1 MEETD
6 ADTQEPP
13 EQASAQDSLEQTR
26 AEADMDSMHILP
38 LNIIPLQTPSLRR
51 ARLIKNVRLES
62 VIEMFNDAD
71 GGSGQIEISELPN
84 TFGWPRKAQ
93 HPDARMIAALADLHS
108 FDVYTLRNQ
117 LRQLGIKVDQ
127 QDALKLS
134 PKKCKELMAYMNEF
148 TLPLLRQIYDTAD
161 SDADNMSQLIQ
172 KYTSPDKKEALNNL
186 RIIADKL
193 SVDLQEVPDFIEEY
207 ADIYLSVSY
216 GKYCLNQLIPQ
227 IIMFEESMEELKE
240 NLELRNDARLMRSI
254 DFIKESI
261 TDVTASVVSRF
272 ESFERASESMWED
285 ITAESFENVKKMVR
299 SHHVTISAILC
310 SLTLKMNGW
319 QHNLSEGRGLVR
331 RADFIRS
338 DMMQG
343 MEKIN
348 EIEKIVKKQQQ
359 QPPTWEAFTVDK
371 SN

>member
-1 MEETD
+1 MEDTD
-6 ADTQEPP
+6 AEPQSP
-13 EQASAQDSLEQTR
+13 EEQAR
-26 AEADMDSMHILP
+26 AEADMDSMHVLP

-62 VIEMFNDAD
+62 VIELFNEPD
-71 GGSGQIEISELPN
+71 GGSGQIDISELPN
-84 TFGWPRKAQ
+84 TFGWPLKSQ
-93 HPDARMIAALADLHS
+93 HPDARTISALAELHS

-117 LRQLGIKVDQ
+117 LRQLGINVEQ
-127 QDALKLS
+127 QDALMLS
-134 PKKCKELMAYMNEF
+134 PKKCKELMVYMNEF
-148 TLPLLRQIYDTAD
+148 TLPLLRQIYDSTD
-161 SDADNMSQLIQ
+161 SDAENMTQLVQ
-172 KYTSPDKKEALNNL
+172 KYTSPDKQEALKNL
-186 RIIADKL
+186 KLMADKL
-193 SVDLQEVPDFIEEY
+193 KVEVQEVPDFIEEY

-227 IIMFEESMEELKE
+227 IIMFEESMEELKD
-240 NLELRNDARLMRSI
+240 NLELSNDGRLMRSI

-285 ITAESFENVKKMVR
+285 ISAESFENVRKMVR

-348 EIEKIVKKQQQ
+348 EIEEIVKKQQQ
-359 QPPTWEAFTVDK
+359 QPPTWEAFTVEK